1 MTAYDYVI
9 IGFGKAGKTFASFL
23 ASRGVKTALIEKSK
37 ERYGGTCINVACIPS
52 KSLEYSARL
61 SHERE
66 GTWEEKEKRY
76 AEAVGEKNR
85 LTAML
90 RGKNYDKL
98 VQAGVTVYDGTASF
112 VNDHEILISSDGK
125 EEIIRAEHIV
135 INTGA
140 APVMPP
146 VEGLD
151 RSAFVYTSETLMDEK
166 RLPRHLVILGAGYI
180 GLEFASYYNNFGS
193 QVTVIQKGPVF
204 LPKED
209 RDMAAAVKAHLEKQ
223 GIRILEEADILRVE
237 DEKEGAQIHVK
248 TKDGEEILHADA
260 LLAATGRR
268 PNVSSLGLDKAGVE
282 MTPRG
287 AVKVDSRLHTSKPH
301 ILAAGDV
308 TGGMQFTYIS
318 LDDFRILKSN
328 FTGDL
333 KRTTENR
340 GPVPYALFL
349 DPPLARAG
357 MTEEEARASG
367 RKVLTASM
375 PAVAIPKA
383 HVLKNPS
390 GLLKIIVDQESGLIL
405 GAHFFCLEFY
415 EMINLV
421 RLAMDRKIP
430 YTVLRDSIYTHPTMT
445 EGLNDLLGML

>member
-1 MTAYDYVI
+1 MTVYDYVI

-61 SHERE
+61 SHGRE

-76 AEAVGEKNR
+76 AEAVEEKNR

-193 QVTVIQKGPVF
+193 QVTVIQKGPAF

-223 GIRILEEADILRVE
+223 GIRILEEADILQVE

-301 ILAAGDV
+301 IMAAGDV

-367 RKVLTASM
+367 RKILTASM
-375 PAVAIPKA
+375 PAAAIPKA

-405 GAHFFCLEFY
+405 GAHFFCLESY